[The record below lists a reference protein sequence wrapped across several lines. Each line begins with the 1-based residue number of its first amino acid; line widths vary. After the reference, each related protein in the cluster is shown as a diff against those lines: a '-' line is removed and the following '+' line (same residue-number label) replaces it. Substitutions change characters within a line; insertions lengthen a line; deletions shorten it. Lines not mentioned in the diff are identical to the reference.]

1 MTSPRDPPAPAQS
14 AGGQLLLVDD
24 HALVR
29 AAMLRLLQT
38 SLPGW
43 QFTEAAD
50 GEQALRAVGQAR
62 FDVAVVDLSMPG
74 MNGFELIGHLRR
86 QGHAMPVLVLSMHD
100 EEPYALRA
108 LRVGAQGYLMKDRAG
123 TELTQALRTVIQG
136 GIHLSPALAGR
147 LLSHL
152 GGEIGIAH
160 HASLS
165 ARELEVLR
173 GLSSGETAAEV
184 ARALG
189 LPEAAVATSRERI
202 QAKLDLPTLAA
213 LVRYGVEH
221 GLASPSSP

>member
-1 MTSPRDPPAPAQS
+1 MTSPRDPPPCALP

-29 AAMLRLLQT
+29 AAMLRLLQA
-38 SLPGW
+38 SLQGW
-43 QFTEAAD
+43 QFIEAAD

-160 HASLS
+160 HAHLS

-173 GLSSGETAAEV
+173 GLSSGGTAAEV
-184 ARALG
+184 AHALG
-189 LPEAAVATSRERI
+189 LPEADVATSRERI

-213 LVRYGVEH
+213 LVRYGAEH
-221 GLASPSSP
+221 GLAGP

>member
-1 MTSPRDPPAPAQS
+1 MTSPRDPPPCALP

-29 AAMLRLLQT
+29 ATMLRLLQA
-38 SLPGW
+38 SLQGW
-43 QFTEAAD
+43 QFIEAAD

-173 GLSSGETAAEV
+173 GLSSGGTAAEV

-213 LVRYGVEH
+213 LVRYGAEH
-221 GLASPSSP
+221 GVAGP

>member
-1 MTSPRDPPAPAQS
+1 MTSPRDPPPCALP

-29 AAMLRLLQT
+29 ATMLRLLQA
-38 SLPGW
+38 SLQGW
-43 QFTEAAD
+43 QFIEAAD

-123 TELTQALRTVIQG
+123 TELTQALRTVILG

-147 LLSHL
+147 LLTVDLRSH
-152 GGEIGIAH
+152 
-160 HASLS
+160 
-165 ARELEVLR
+165 R
-173 GLSSGETAAEV
+173 
-184 ARALG
+184 
-189 LPEAAVATSRERI
+189 TSRLAVHR
-202 QAKLDLPTLAA
+202 LPGCPECSRCPGGA
-213 LVRYGVEH
+213 L
-221 GLASPSSP
+221 P